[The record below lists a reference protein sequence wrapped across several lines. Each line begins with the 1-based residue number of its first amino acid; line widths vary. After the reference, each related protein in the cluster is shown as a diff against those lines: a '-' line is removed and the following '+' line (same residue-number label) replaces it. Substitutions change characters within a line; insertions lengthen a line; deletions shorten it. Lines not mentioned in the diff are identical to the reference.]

1 MRVRPDHAEEDP
13 THPHRTRIPH
23 RHLEGP
29 AVVTMTDVVTVVA
42 STILMTRTTNTTLP
56 GGHATRK
63 AKIVV
68 AM

>member
-1 MRVRPDHAEEDP
+1 
-13 THPHRTRIPH
+13 
-23 RHLEGP
+23 
-29 AVVTMTDVVTVVA
+29 MTDVVTVVA